1 MDLAREL
8 TVLAEHVEW
17 PPTPELRLALE
28 PRRGR
33 RRGRPVALGLAFAAL
48 VALAAAFAVPQ
59 SRAAILRFFHLGA
72 VTIVRVDRL
81 PAAEERPLSTGIGRE
96 VSLAEATGTF
106 RLTLLVPPLDPA
118 PPAHLQGLSLVSF
131 VFSYRGEPVLLTE
144 LAFSGFLKKFVGGG
158 TSVEPVLVDGS
169 PGFWISG
176 AAHDVFFPGVSPRL
190 AGNVL
195 VWERD
200 GATYRLESHSLTKD
214 ETVSLARSL
223 HPETGRR
230 YPREG

>member
-8 TVLAEHVEW
+8 RALAEHVEW

-28 PRRGR
+28 PRVSHR
-33 RRGRPVALGLAFAAL
+33 RRRPIALGLALAAL

-81 PAAEERPLSTGIGRE
+81 PAAEERPLSAGIGPE
-96 VSLAEATGTF
+96 VSLAEAKRTF
-106 RLTLLVPPLDPA
+106 RLTLLVPPLDPP
-118 PPAHLQGLSLVSF
+118 PPAHLVGLSTVSF
-131 VFSYRGEPVLLTE
+131 VFSYRGQPVLLNE
-144 LAFSGFLKKFVGGG
+144 FAFGGGGFLKKFAGGG
-158 TSVEPVLVDGS
+158 TSVEPAGFDGS

-176 AAHDVFFPGVSPRL
+176 ALHDVFFPGASPRL

-195 VWERD
+195 VWERY
-200 GATYRLESHSLTKD
+200 GVTYRLESRSLTKD
-214 ETVSLARSL
+214 EAVSLARL
-223 HPETGRR
+223 LIRD
-230 YPREG
+230 